1 MRPSTRAVA
10 ALTLASGLGLWA
22 SALIAGPALAEDW
35 TPPPGAPP
43 GCQPPPGECFPPA
56 DSPTLQPTQ
65 PTEPALAKPQ
75 PTPAASTSEPKPTTA
90 TGNDST
96 GNGSEV
102 TTRETTKPSDAATGG
117 NDSGGGNAPTIS
129 ISNAELRAG
138 EAMSVPIVIDGISS
152 TDDPVVTAVVR
163 ITGGIGTLPGQSGT
177 TLTVGGLT
185 ASQTAA
191 VLRQLVITADG
202 PGEVTVSVEAAPDRN
217 PTEGIST
224 QRTLTVLAAA
234 ATTVA
239 PATGVDGVDDAV
251 TEVETQ
257 PQPSARPTAQARGAQ
272 ITLPTYDPAEN
283 PARTVDTTVTAV
295 ALIGAVGLAAGGVAA
310 GVGSSGGFDQRAP
323 SDRPSDSRTSGGPYR
338 REDQAT
344 QMLAPGD
351 SGSFLAI
358 DTNLE
363 GLAAAL
369 GSASMR
375 RRART
380 WRLPL
385 TESLDRL
392 AAAVFAVVA
401 RVSPLGARMVAD
413 STYLR
418 AMFGSASLLLPI
430 AGIVLGAVALA
441 DVSGLA
447 VAPSAA
453 LLGAVIFIGCLD
465 ALAGFTAVATFAFG
479 IAVLGGITDASSIRT
494 LLGLAIVG
502 FAPALIAGA
511 SRPIRRPAD
520 SYTGWE
526 RLGDF
531 VVVPLVGAFA
541 VQGTISALPAL
552 SGYQLPIADESG
564 SLALIALIG
573 LLMRVS
579 LEELAARV
587 YPERIA
593 AVAPP
598 DIPAHQP
605 LRRMVLI
612 VVRTALFGF
621 VAVAFIGNVWQLWVG
636 LALFAGAE
644 LCVVLAPRMPNS
656 PPLFHL
662 VPVGVPRFVLIVL
675 AALGLGTVAS
685 LLVGNGAD
693 LARMSFVLLL
703 IPGLI
708 LAGLGMF
715 GRQPKEGDVRWYLR
729 SSMRTVYRAGGVLLV
744 MAAIYLTQFAPIG

>member
-1 MRPSTRAVA
+1 MRAIS
-10 ALTLASGLGLWA
+10 ALALASGLGLWA
-22 SALIAGPALAEDW
+22 IAIAAGTALAEDW
-35 TPPPGAPP
+35 TPPPGAPA
-43 GCQPPPGECFPPA
+43 GCQPPPGECFPPPDA
-56 DSPTLQPTQ
+56 PATQPDQPKQ
-65 PTEPALAKPQ
+65 PTE
-75 PTPAASTSEPKPTTA
+75 PTPAASTTGPGPTAVASSQPTANEP
-90 TGNDST
+90 G
-96 GNGSEV
+96 V
-102 TTRETTKPSDAATGG
+102 TTKETTKPSDAATGG
-117 NDSGGGNAPTIS
+117 GDSGGGGAPTIS
-129 ISNAELRAG
+129 INNVALRAG
-138 EAMSVPIVIDGISS
+138 EAVNVPISIDGISA

-163 ITGGIGTLPGQSGT
+163 ITGGTGALPGQSGT
-177 TLTVGGLT
+177 TLTVGGLS

-202 PGEVTVSVEAAPDRN
+202 TGDVSVSVEAAPDRN

-224 QRTLTVLAAA
+224 RRTLTVLAAA
-234 ATTVA
+234 ATSTAPTTDVTGAAVA
-239 PATGVDGVDDAV
+239 APTG
-251 TEVETQ
+251 EPKPE
-257 PQPSARPTAQARGAQ
+257 PSARPTAQARGAQ
-272 ITLPTYDPAEN
+272 ITLPAYDPAEN
-283 PARTVDTTVTAV
+283 PAQTVDTTVTAV

-310 GVGSSGGFDQRAP
+310 GVGGAGGVDQRAP
-323 SDRPSDSRTSGGPYR
+323 SDRPSDSRTSGSPYR
-338 REDQAT
+338 REDQTT

-375 RRART
+375 RRVRT

-392 AAAVFAVVA
+392 TAAVFDIAT
-401 RVSPLGARMVAD
+401 RVSPLSARMVAD
-413 STYLR
+413 STYVR

-430 AGIVLGAVALA
+430 AGVVLGAVAVA
-441 DVSGLA
+441 NVNGLA

-453 LLGAVIFIGCLD
+453 LLGAVIFLGCLD
-465 ALAGFTAVATFAFG
+465 ALAGFVAVATFAIG
-479 IAVLGGITDASSIRT
+479 IAALGGITDASSIRT

-502 FAPALIAGA
+502 FGPALIAGA
-511 SRPIRRPAD
+511 SRPMRRPAD
-520 SYTGWE
+520 TYTGWE

-552 SGYQLPIADESG
+552 SGFQLPIANEAG
-564 SLALIALIG
+564 LLALVALIG

-579 LEELAARV
+579 MEELAARS

-598 DIPAHQP
+598 DIPAYRP
-605 LRRMVLI
+605 VRRLVLI
-612 VVRTALFGF
+612 AIRTALFGF

-644 LCVVLAPRMPNS
+644 LCLVLAPRMPNW

-662 VPVGVPRFVLIVL
+662 IPVGVPRFVFIVL
-675 AALGLGTVAS
+675 TALGLGTVAS
-685 LLVGNGAD
+685 LLVGDGAD

-703 IPGLI
+703 IPGLV
-708 LAGLGMF
+708 LAALGMF
-715 GRQPKEGDVRWYLR
+715 GRQPKDGDVRWYLR
-729 SSMRTVYRAGGVLLV
+729 SSMRTVYRAGGVLLLV
-744 MAAIYLTQFAPIG
+744 AAIYLTQFPPTG